1 MWFIGDIHG
10 RFSDY
15 FKLIKKL
22 DMDCSLQ
29 LGDFGNGSILKEYPP
44 PWNDQHKFLRGNHD
58 VPKVCREHPNYLGDY
73 GYLEVQDMY
82 YISGAW
88 SIDHKQRIM
97 GLSVWED
104 EELTYVELQKVIQ
117 EVQETKPRIIV
128 SHDCPSSI
136 RGELF
141 GFDRFYDTK
150 TGAAFSSIF
159 EAYQPTWWLFG
170 HYHRGK
176 QAKIKGTHFVC
187 LQELECCEIPDI
199 KWQY

>member
-10 RFSDY
+10 RFDDY
-15 FKLIKKL
+15 FSVIKKL
-22 DMDCSLQ
+22 DMDSSLQ
-29 LGDFGNGSILKEYPP
+29 LGDFGLGFPNKEDPKE
-44 PWNDQHKFLRGNHD
+44 WNLNHKFIRGNHD
-58 VPKVCREHPNYLGDY
+58 NPRICREHPNYLGDY
-73 GYLEVQDMY
+73 GYLLEQDMY

-88 SIDHKQRIM
+88 SIDASARVE
-97 GLSVWED
+97 GLNIWKD
-104 EELTYVELQKVIQ
+104 EELRYDELSKVVE
-117 EVQETKPRIIV
+117 EVKETKPRIIV

-150 TGAAFSSIF
+150 TGQAFTSIF
-159 EAYQPTWWLFG
+159 DSYQPTWWIFG

-176 QAKIKGTHFVC
+176 QKRINGTHFVC

-199 KWQY
+199 KWNI